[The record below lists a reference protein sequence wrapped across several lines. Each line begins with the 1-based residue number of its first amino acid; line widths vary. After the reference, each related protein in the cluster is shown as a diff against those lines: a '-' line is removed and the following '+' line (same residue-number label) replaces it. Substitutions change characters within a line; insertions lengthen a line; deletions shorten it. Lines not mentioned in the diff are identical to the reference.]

1 MDRYGDQ
8 SFPFRGGGGGFV
20 ERVGHGGGPSD
31 LAWVIFALLLV
42 LLLLAIVSLALDAY
56 YRSQGGSRP
65 YVKWLP
71 PGGPPGLASG
81 GRALAVLDMRYARGE
96 VARKD
101 YLRAREDLGAPPDL
115 DDEMTTEVQ
124 APPPEGKSPKT

>member
-1 MDRYGDQ
+1 MDRHGDQ
-8 SFPFRGGGGGFV
+8 SFPFRGGGGFV

-31 LAWVIFALLLV
+31 LAWVMFALLLV

-56 YRSQGGSRP
+56 YRSQGVSRP
-65 YVKWLP
+65 YFKWLP
-71 PGGPPGLASG
+71 PGGPPGFAPG

-96 VARKD
+96 VSRKD
-101 YLRAREDLGAPPDL
+101 YLRAREDLGVPPDL

-124 APPPEGKSPKT
+124 VPPPEGKPPKP